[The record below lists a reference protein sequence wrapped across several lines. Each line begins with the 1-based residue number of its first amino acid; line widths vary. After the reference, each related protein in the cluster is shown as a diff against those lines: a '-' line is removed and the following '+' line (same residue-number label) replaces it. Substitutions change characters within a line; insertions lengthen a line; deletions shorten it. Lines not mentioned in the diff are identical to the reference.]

1 MSTFLISGGGTGI
14 GKGIAITLSKQGH
27 TILLLGRNSEA
38 LEQTRTM
45 LTGESYSIVADI
57 RDRTSLARASN
68 QLGSF
73 TINGIIANAGIGGE
87 NHWGIDDRWDDI
99 IETNLTGTY
108 NTILTFLPFLNK
120 SKEKYKHILVISS
133 VLARLGVAKYSAY
146 CASKAGL
153 LGLVRSL
160 AIDFAPDNILVNA
173 ICPGWV
179 ETEMSNKG
187 MVEIA
192 KRIGI
197 TRSEFF
203 EEAMKDVPLGKMS
216 QPEEVAQL
224 VAYLL
229 SQQSITGQAIDI
241 NNGSVMNS

>member
-38 LEQTRTM
+38 LEQTRIM
-45 LTGESYSIVADI
+45 LTAESYSIVADI

-73 TINGIIANAGIGGE
+73 TIDGIIANAGIGGE

-108 NTILTFLPFLNK
+108 NTIFTFLPFLNK
-120 SKEKYKHILVISS
+120 SKAEFKHILVISS

>member
-14 GKGIAITLSKQGH
+14 GKGIAITLSKVGH
-27 TILLLGRNSEA
+27 TILLLGRNSET
-38 LEQTRTM
+38 LEQTRKM
-45 LTGESYSIVADI
+45 LTSESYSIVADI
-57 RDRTSLARASN
+57 RDRTSLAKATN

-73 TINGIIANAGIGGE
+73 TIDGIIANAGIGGE

-108 NTILTFLPFLNK
+108 NTIFSFLPFLNK
-120 SKEKYKHILVISS
+120 SKAGFKHILVISS

-179 ETEMSNKG
+179 ETEMSHKG

-203 EEAMKDVPLGKMS
+203 KEAMKDVPLGKMS
-216 QPEEVAQL
+216 KPDEIAQL
-224 VAYLL
+224 VLYLL